1 VKVTNEKIEG
11 SQAFLSIEMEP
22 AEVEESLEEAY
33 HRLVK
38 KTDIPGFRRGKA
50 PRAILE
56 RYLTKESLLEDALD
70 NLLPK
75 ACKKAI
81 EEQKL
86 EAIAS
91 PSVEIAQTDPVIFK
105 AIVPLRPTIKLGDYH
120 SIQVIPEPVEVS
132 EDDVNAIIDRLCHQH
147 ATWEPVERPVGFN
160 DLVVLDIESN
170 VEGKPFINRKGTQ
183 YQVLQNYSFP
193 VSGFAEQLLGMGR
206 NEAKEFRLQFPP
218 DYPKGELAGKEAWF
232 KVRVS
237 EIKQERLPELNDGFA
252 KEVDPDIET
261 LDSLRKR
268 IHDNLQLRA
277 EEKAR
282 ADFEE
287 RVVEAVAGVS
297 QVEFPPVLV
306 EVEIDRLFNQRLQR
320 WQAAGGGL
328 EEYFRSIN
336 KTAEELREELRPLAT
351 KRTTWSLVLGEVATA
366 EKIEVSDSEVDAE
379 IEDIVKDTEEAKK
392 GEVKGFLNTPRSR
405 ESIKQTLTT
414 RKTIQRLVEIAKG
427 SNVRSLSH
435 PSPAPASRNKGRR
448 KAGKRGAKPRKTPV
462 KESQRG
468 LTKVKKV

>member
-1 VKVTNEKIEG
+1 MKVTNEKIEG

-120 SIQVIPEPVEVS
+120 SIQVTPEPVEVS
-132 EDDVNAIIDRLCHQH
+132 EGDVNAIIDRLRHQH

-193 VSGFAEQLLGMGR
+193 VSGFAEQLLGMERDGD
-206 NEAKEFRLQFPP
+206 KEFRLQFPP

-252 KEVDPDIET
+252 KEVDPDIGT

-268 IHDNLQLRA
+268 IHGNLQLRA

-287 RVVEAVAGVS
+287 QVVEAVAGVS

-306 EVEIDRLFNQRLQR
+306 EVEIDRLLNQRLQR

-336 KTAEELREELRPLAT
+336 KTEKELREELRPLAT
-351 KRTTWSLVLGEVATA
+351 KRTVWSLVLGEVATE
-366 EKIEVSDSEVDAE
+366 EKVEVSDSEVDAE
-379 IEDIVKDTEEAKK
+379 IESIVKDTEEAKK
-392 GEVKGFLNTPRSR
+392 DEVKGFLNSPRSR

-414 RKTIQRLVEIAKG
+414 QKTIQRLVEIAKG
-427 SNVRSLSH
+427 PNMRSSSRL
-435 PSPAPASRNKGRR
+435 SPAPASRNKGRR
-448 KAGKRGAKPRKTPV
+448 KIGKRGAKPLKTPV
-462 KESQRG
+462 KEGQKG
-468 LTKVKKV
+468 LTKVNKV

>member
-1 VKVTNEKIEG
+1 VKVTNQKIED

-22 AEVEESLEEAY
+22 AEVEESLEESY

-56 RYLTKESLLEDALD
+56 RYLSRESLFEDALN

-120 SIQVIPEPVEVS
+120 QIQVTPEPVEVS
-132 EDDVNAIIDRLCHQH
+132 EDDVSAIIEGLRHQH

-160 DLVVLDIESN
+160 DLVVLDIESS
-170 VEGKPFINRKGTQ
+170 VEDKPFINRKGAQ

-193 VSGFAEQLLGMGR
+193 VPGFAEQLLGMGR
-206 NEAKEFRLQFPP
+206 DEDKEFRLQFPP

-232 KVRVS
+232 KVKVV
-237 EIKQERLPELNDGFA
+237 EVKQERLPELNDEFA
-252 KEVDPDIET
+252 KEVDPKFET
-261 LDSLRKR
+261 LDSLREQVLADLR
-268 IHDNLQLRA
+268 LRA
-277 EEKAR
+277 DEKSKV
-282 ADFEE
+282 DFEE
-287 RVVEAVAGVS
+287 RVVEAVADVT

-306 EVEIDRLFNQRLQR
+306 EVEIDRLFNRRLQR

-336 KTAEELREELRPLAT
+336 KTEEELRKELRPLAT
-351 KRTTWSLVLGEVATA
+351 KRTTRSLVLGEVAKA
-366 EKIEVSDSEVDAE
+366 EEIEVSDSEIDTE
-379 IEDIVKDTEEAKK
+379 IENVTKDTDEAKK
-392 GEVKGFLNTPRSR
+392 DELKRLLNTPRSR
-405 ESIKQTLTT
+405 ESIKQTLMT

-427 SNVRSLSH
+427 SNMSIEVSQ
-435 PSPAPASRNKGRR
+435 
-448 KAGKRGAKPRKTPV
+448 
-462 KESQRG
+462 KEGQ
-468 LTKVKKV
+468 K

>member
-1 VKVTNEKIEG
+1 MKVTNEKIED

-38 KTDIPGFRRGKA
+38 ETDVPGFRRGKA

-56 RYLTKESLLEDALD
+56 RYLSRESLLEDALN

-91 PSVEIAQTDPVIFK
+91 PSIEIAQTDPVIFK

-120 SIQVIPEPVEVS
+120 HIQVTPEPVEVG
-132 EDDVNAIIDRLCHQH
+132 EDDVSAIIERLRHQH
-147 ATWEPVERPVGFN
+147 AAWEPVERPVGFN

-170 VEGKPFINRKGTQ
+170 VEDKPFINRKGAQ
-183 YQVLQNYSFP
+183 YQVVQNYSFP
-193 VSGFAEQLLGMGR
+193 VPGFAEQLLGMERDGD
-206 NEAKEFRLQFPP
+206 KEFRLQLPS

-232 KVRVS
+232 KVRVV
-237 EIKQERLPELNDGFA
+237 EIKQERLPELSDGFA
-252 KEVDPDIET
+252 KEVAPDIET
-261 LDSLRKR
+261 LDSLRER
-268 IHDNLQLRA
+268 IYGNLQLRA

-282 ADFEE
+282 IDFEE
-287 RVVEAVAGVS
+287 RVVEAVADVT

-306 EVEIDRLFNQRLQR
+306 EMEIDRLFSQRLQR

-328 EEYFRSIN
+328 EEYLRSIN
-336 KTAEELREELRPLAT
+336 KTEEELREELRPLAT
-351 KRTTWSLVLGEVATA
+351 RRTVWSLVLGEVAKV
-366 EKIEVSDSEVDAE
+366 EKIEVSGSEVDAE
-379 IEDIVKDTEEAKK
+379 IESMVKDTDEAKK
-392 GEVKGFLNTPRSR
+392 GELKGFLNTPQSR
-405 ESIKQTLTT
+405 ESIKQTLMT

-427 SNVRSLSH
+427 SNMSVK
-435 PSPAPASRNKGRR
+435 ASQ
-448 KAGKRGAKPRKTPV
+448 
-462 KESQRG
+462 KEGQ
-468 LTKVKKV
+468 K